1 MSVTHSG
8 SVKRWAGWVS
18 ESAPGGS
25 SRRFLVNPLGTVT
38 GEQGALLLTRLGRA
52 ARLVREALGAV
63 LRTLAGHFSARATAP
78 GCEGG
83 PWRRLDAGS
92 REGREER
99 TAGVTAT
106 ARGCALAAGCAAR
119 DLAIARA
126 HDRRA
131 RAGGVAHPPRHG
143 GAEGRERQSA
153 RRPRPAGWRPTRT
166 CGRERSSRR
175 GRGVRR
181 ALAV

>member
-8 SVKRWAGWVS
+8 SVKRCAGWVS

-52 ARLVREALGAV
+52 ARLVREALRAV

-83 PWRRLDAGS
+83 PLEAARCKFPRGPGGTDGWRHCHGAW
-92 REGREER
+92 
-99 TAGVTAT
+99 VC
-106 ARGCALAAGCAAR
+106 ARG
-119 DLAIARA
+119 
-126 HDRRA
+126 
-131 RAGGVAHPPRHG
+131 
-143 GAEGRERQSA
+143 
-153 RRPRPAGWRPTRT
+153 WM
-166 CGRERSSRR
+166 
-175 GRGVRR
+175 
-181 ALAV
+181 